1 MIDKTSFSS
10 FLHKNVYCGCSL
22 ESLWRGYSN
31 EHPQHR
37 FYEEITKII
46 SELSSNIIN
55 VLSVFL
61 DYCKKHL
68 GRLICIGIDIN
79 IGSHLYCKS

>member
-22 ESLWRGYSN
+22 ESLWRAILISHNIG
-31 EHPQHR
+31 

-46 SELSSNIIN
+46 CAVSSNIIN
-55 VLSVFL
+55 ALSVFL

-79 IGSHLYCKS
+79 IGSH